1 MDGAPAVKNIARSVA
16 LATAIIAVPGGALAQ
31 KYDLLLQGGHVV
43 DPRNNVSAV
52 RDVAISGGK
61 IAAVAPRID
70 PAGASKIIDARGLF
84 VTPGLVDIHTHVYAG
99 TGEKGSYAGDN
110 SVYPDVVAPRAGVT
124 TVVDVGGSGWR
135 TFEDFKQRII
145 DRSTTRVL
153 AFLNIV
159 GHGMR
164 GGKFEQDLQDMAAQ
178 PTADMARR
186 YPGLVVGIKTAHFS
200 GPEWAPVERAVEAGT
215 LAGVPVMV
223 DFGSRRPERPL
234 AELVTRKLRPGDIYT
249 HVYSGLR
256 GEQDPSGKVNPA
268 LWEARKRGVLFD
280 VGHGGTSFAWR
291 IAVPAI
297 KEGFLP
303 DTISTDIHVASMS
316 GGMKDMANVMSKFL
330 TLGLPFDEI
339 ILRTTWNPARAIR
352 QDTLGHLT
360 IGADADVAVWRIEKG
375 NFGFVDGP
383 GTRVNGSQRIAA
395 ELTLRSGKVVYDLN
409 GLSKDAWA
417 P

>member
-1 MDGAPAVKNIARSVA
+1 MYRVTLLLAAAILTAPA
-16 LATAIIAVPGGALAQ
+16 TAAAQ
-31 KYDLLLQGGHVV
+31 KYDVLLQGGQVV
-43 DPRNNVSAV
+43 DPRNNINGV
-52 RDVAISGGK
+52 RDVAILGGK
-61 IAAVAPRID
+61 IAAVEPKID
-70 PAGASKIIDARGLF
+70 PAGASKVIDVRGLL
-84 VTPGLVDIHTHVYAG
+84 VTPGLVDIHAHVYAG

-135 TFEDFKQRII
+135 NFEDFKQRIV

-164 GGKFEQDLQDMAAQ
+164 GGKFEQDLEDMAAQ

-200 GPEWAPVERAVEAGT
+200 GPGWAPVERAVEAGT
-215 LAGVPVMV
+215 LAAVPVMV

-234 AELVTRKLRPGDIYT
+234 AELVTTKLRPGDIYT
-249 HVYSGLR
+249 HMYSGLR

-268 LWEARKRGVLFD
+268 LWVGRKRGVLFD
-280 VGHGGTSFAWR
+280 VGHGATSFAWR

-303 DTISTDIHVASMS
+303 DTISTDIHVASMT

-339 ILRTTWNPARAIR
+339 IRRTTWNAARAIR
-352 QDTLGHLT
+352 QDALGHLT
-360 IGADADVAVWRIEKG
+360 TGADADVAVWRIEKG

-383 GTRVNGSQRIAA
+383 GIRINGKERIAA
-395 ELTLRSGKVVYDLN
+395 ELTLRAGKVVYDLN
-409 GLSKDAWA
+409 GLTAKTQ
-417 P
+417 